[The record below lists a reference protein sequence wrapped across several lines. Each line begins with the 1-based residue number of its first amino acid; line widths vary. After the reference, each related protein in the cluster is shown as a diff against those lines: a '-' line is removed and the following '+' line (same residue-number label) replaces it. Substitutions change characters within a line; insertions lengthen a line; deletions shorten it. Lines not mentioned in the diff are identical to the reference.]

1 MRDPCACRQV
11 VVERD
16 PEDIRKDIERLE
28 LIRKKRYV
36 YWLATH
42 LTSLRTSIFATGT
55 VRGQVLPDRKHPRRG
70 ATGDAQLTLLHK
82 TQALLLCEPTACF
95 SQDSWH

>member
-36 YWLATH
+36 Y
-42 LTSLRTSIFATGT
+42 
-55 VRGQVLPDRKHPRRG
+55 
-70 ATGDAQLTLLHK
+70 
-82 TQALLLCEPTACF
+82 
-95 SQDSWH
+95 